1 MTSAAAKAKEEM
13 ESARAEVIECEREIQ
28 TIKGSLRD
36 LATAS
41 NGEEGENSNSL
52 EISALKV
59 QGLPETAK
67 PSFVLQLS
75 SPVEELTLTKM
86 FDPLEVESTAAE
98 TTTTTTTTSTESKA
112 VFQGVEMSVATLTVS
127 ANDLDIP
134 LGVSAMH
141 DLSTLFSSDEKEA
154 KKSVYVNELDVAIVA
169 EDGAVTTP
177 VEEVKVE
184 DETGKAEEEGF
195 QDALE
200 DVDDAAASPTKAP
213 KDGEEE
219 TKGEDDKEE
228 PKEGDGEDTKEETAS
243 PAVVSPV
250 CTVTLRLTFT
260 PSAKDKKEELYEEL
274 NKASQRKAQAI
285 ERLRRNATAV
295 SRAAAAPSAGTGPDA
310 TSKSSAAVKAGF
322 LNKKPAAETAP
333 AKPNPLVAFY
343 EKVLGP
349 QSMTRAIFPVV
360 KNYIIFFGCAAFIQF
375 RGHLLA
381 LPPPV

>member
-13 ESARAEVIECEREIQ
+13 EFARAEVIECEREIQ

-41 NGEEGENSNSL
+41 NGDEGETPNSL
-52 EISALKV
+52 EVSALKV

-86 FDPLEVESTAAE
+86 FDPLEEESAE
-98 TTTTTTTTSTESKA
+98 ETTTTSTESKA

-127 ANDLDIP
+127 ANDIDIP

-141 DLSTLFSSDEKEA
+141 DLSTLFSSDEKET
-154 KKSVYVNELDVAIVA
+154 KKLVYVNELDVAIVA
-169 EDGAVTTP
+169 EGGAVAA
-177 VEEVKVE
+177 VDEVKAE
-184 DETGKAEEEGF
+184 EETGKAEEEGF

-200 DVDDAAASPTKAP
+200 DVDEAVASPTKAP
-213 KDGEEE
+213 KEGEEE

-228 PKEGDGEDTKEETAS
+228 SKEGDGKDKKEETAS

-295 SRAAAAPSAGTGPDA
+295 SRAAPPSAGSGPDA
-310 TSKSSAAVKAGF
+310 ASKSTAVKAGF
-322 LNKKPAAETAP
+322 LNKKSAAETAP
-333 AKPNPLVAFY
+333 AKPNSFVAFY

-349 QSMTRAIFPVV
+349 QSLTWAIFPVV